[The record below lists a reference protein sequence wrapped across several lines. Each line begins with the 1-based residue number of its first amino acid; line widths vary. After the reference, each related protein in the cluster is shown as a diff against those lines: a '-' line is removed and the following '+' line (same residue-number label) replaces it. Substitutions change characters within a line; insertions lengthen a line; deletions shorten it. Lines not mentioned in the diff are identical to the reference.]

1 VVGHADLVHKLED
14 IDAMFVQSAV
24 AFDCIDDRVVLRSV
38 SPSTIFFSDRP
49 QRIAG
54 HIGTDEF
61 VELWSEGND
70 SFEQDPPNAVLAFIE
85 TGKKAPNDV
94 VITITAPHLEGHD
107 LSYAMSVLE
116 GRLPRHATGCTLFI
130 DPFGRPL
137 SPVSIAGMRRRSNR
151 RIRRRVALAPSTRLR
166 W

>member
-1 VVGHADLVHKLED
+1 VFGSDLVHKLED
-14 IDAMFVQSAV
+14 IDAMFVQSA
-24 AFDCIDDRVVLRSV
+24 ASFDLIDDRVVLRSV
-38 SPSTIFFSDRP
+38 SNSTIFFSDRP

-61 VELWSEGND
+61 VDLWSAGED
-70 SFEQDPPNAVLAFIE
+70 SFANDPPNAVLAFVE
-85 TGKKAPNDV
+85 GGKQAPNDV
-94 VITITAPHLEGHD
+94 VITITDPRLEAHD

-116 GRLPRHATGCTLFI
+116 GRLPRHASGCTLFI

-151 RIRRRVALAPSTRLR
+151 RARRRIALAPSTRLR

>member
-1 VVGHADLVHKLED
+1 MPHLDLVHKLED
-14 IDAMFVQSAV
+14 IDAMFVQSA
-24 AFDCIDDRVVLRSV
+24 ASFDLIDDRVVLRNV
-38 SPSTIFFSDRP
+38 SNSTIFFSDRP

-61 VELWSEGND
+61 VDLWSEGED
-70 SFEQDPPNAVLAFIE
+70 SFERDPPNAVLAFVE
-85 TGKKAPNDV
+85 GGKMAPNDV
-94 VITITAPHLEGHD
+94 VITITAPRLEGRD

-116 GRLPRHATGCTLFI
+116 GRLPKHSSGCTLFI

-151 RIRRRVALAPSTRLR
+151 RARRRVALAPSTRLR

>member
-1 VVGHADLVHKLED
+1 VFGSDLVHKLED
-14 IDAMFVQSAV
+14 IDAMFVQSA
-24 AFDCIDDRVVLRSV
+24 ASFDLVDDRVVLRSV
-38 SPSTIFFSDRP
+38 SNSTIFFSDRP

-61 VELWSEGND
+61 VDLWTEGED
-70 SFEQDPPNAVLAFIE
+70 SFANDPPNAVLAFIE
-85 TGKKAPNDV
+85 SGKKAPNDV
-94 VITITAPHLEGHD
+94 VVTITDPRLEAHD
-107 LSYAMSVLE
+107 LSYAMTVLE
-116 GRLPRHATGCTLFI
+116 GRLPRHASGCTLFI

-151 RIRRRVALAPSTRLR
+151 RARRRVALAPSTRLS